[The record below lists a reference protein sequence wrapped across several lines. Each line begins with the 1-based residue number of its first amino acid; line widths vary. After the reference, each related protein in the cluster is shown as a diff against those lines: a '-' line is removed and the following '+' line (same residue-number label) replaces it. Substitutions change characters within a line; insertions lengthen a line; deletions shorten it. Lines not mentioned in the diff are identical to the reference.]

1 MIDFED
7 VFEHKKIPCI
17 PSFSHQ
23 NKDVTDFKE
32 KMEIFNSFFAE
43 QCSLMNYSSKLPPT
57 FFKRSEKFISS
68 MSYSSNDIAQ
78 IIRDLDLNKAQSH
91 DVISIC
97 MLKMCGESVSKALEI
112 ILKSCIEKGQPLLKW
127 KQKCGSRP

>member
-1 MIDFED
+1 MFLNN
-7 VFEHKKIPCI
+7 KKIPCI

-32 KMEIFNSFFAE
+32 KTEIFNSFFAE
-43 QCSLMNYSSKLPPT
+43 QCSLMNYSSKLPST
-57 FFKRSEKFISS
+57 FFKISEKFISS

-78 IIRDLDLNKAQSH
+78 IIRDLDLN
-91 DVISIC
+91 VISIC

-112 ILKSCIEKGQPLLKW
+112 ILKSCIEKGQPLIKW
-127 KQKCGSRP
+127 KQKCGSSP

>member
-1 MIDFED
+1 
-7 VFEHKKIPCI
+7 
-17 PSFSHQ
+17 
-23 NKDVTDFKE
+23 
-32 KMEIFNSFFAE
+32 
-43 QCSLMNYSSKLPPT
+43 
-57 FFKRSEKFISS
+57 
-68 MSYSSNDIAQ
+68 MSYSSSDIAQ

-112 ILKSCIEKGQPLLKW
+112 ILKSCIEKGQPLIKW